1 MKRLVNYLR
10 SRISTFLSPEP
21 EVQEDYVDKVVYL
34 LRRDFDSKQQ
44 NEILLSI
51 GTKLSTL
58 RDNDMLQMERDYTVL
73 QHNTLLLKER
83 LGLVLP

>member
-1 MKRLVNYLR
+1 MKKLLNYYKSKL
-10 SRISTFLSPEP
+10 SAFLTPEP
-21 EVQEDYVDKVVYL
+21 EVQEDYVAKVVYL
-34 LRRDFDSKQQ
+34 LRRDFNTEQQ